1 MPIAGAV
8 ISALG
13 DTADYLFGASNT
25 KGLEL
30 DAGYYMQWEVITW
43 LNNQKVSWYDL
54 GGSCDNAG
62 LRQFKSGLIG
72 KSGVEGMLPGEFDC
86 CESSPSRIAVAVAF
100 KLHKISSFVRNSW
113 QP

>member
-86 CESSPSRIAVAVAF
+86 CESSPSRIAVAVAL
-100 KLHKISSFVRNSW
+100 KPHKISSFIRNSW